1 MLRAHL
7 CLPTV
12 SGAGLVAQQL
22 DGSRLVSNSLVSFSS
37 RFSFQLG
44 FRGRHCRGSKSVIIS
59 CRASRGSSGD
69 RSANGEDRDQ
79 DYLEAFVL
87 ISETIS
93 HHQMR
98 KQGFLEGNKWQSW
111 GQLHPFS
118 AQTKDLRPDVSS
130 IGQGFLRRFQSP
142 TIFLKVS
149 CDGDFLLPIIVG
161 EFSVE
166 KLIDTLREDEIVDCP
181 NQFQFV
187 RDLVGKLGYKVNMVK
202 ITERIVNTYFAR
214 IYFSKPGENN
224 IQSVDARP
232 SDAINVAKL
241 CKVFTFHTLAA
252 KLLLIFHPVARQGC
266 LELAK
271 SKFWCPILTMLSY
284 TLKGIFWIELCNLL
298 CLQVPIYVNKQIILT
313 DAIRIVY
320 GMGRARDTKSVYDVV
335 LDSAADGPDLL
346 AEELDLVRNMSLA
359 IKEERYNDAALWRDK
374 LMKLRE
380 SRHEL

>member
-1 MLRAHL
+1 MGCINKAVFSDFDTKPSSVIFLSHFSVSTLPVWLSFASAVYPINMLRAHL

-241 CKVFTFHTLAA
+241 CKV
-252 KLLLIFHPVARQGC
+252 
-266 LELAK
+266 
-271 SKFWCPILTMLSY
+271 
-284 TLKGIFWIELCNLL
+284 
-298 CLQVPIYVNKQIILT
+298 PIYVNKQIILT